1 MRIQQITQ
9 KIKAHHTTPHPA
21 TGKSKRIQPADTVK
35 RRHSS
40 GSSFH
45 QQLFIEQQT
54 GHLCIEAPT
63 YELRFPMI
71 VVRHGQTNGN
81 IKRQFQGQIDKAD
94 HALNA
99 VGREQ
104 VRQGAHRLYERL
116 HGLFGEQLAE
126 VLRSG
131 NIVLL
136 HSPLSR
142 ARDTAW
148 AFIDHVAEQ
157 TGITLPAT
165 AEQRLSEMSFGILEG
180 HSIDEVVEDVE
191 LHEHALRYRAEDAS
205 VDWKGTGESYLDV
218 VLRAH
223 ELLEA
228 LTAQYAGKNVLV
240 IAFSHGIAINALRTV
255 LRDPALVAPDGVVAF
270 RKHILDNAEA
280 YWLGESRPLAE
291 RIFTMGM

>member
-1 MRIQQITQ
+1 MAQ
-9 KIKAHHTTPHPA
+9 KIKAHHAIPQ
-21 TGKSKRIQPADTVK
+21 KSKRIQPADMTK
-35 RRHSS
+35 RQHFSRST
-40 GSSFH
+40 FH

-63 YELRFPMI
+63 YELRFPMML
-71 VVRHGQTNGN
+71 VRHGQTNGN

-104 VRQGAHRLYERL
+104 VHQGAQRLYERL
-116 HGLFGEQLAE
+116 HTLFGEQFAE

-131 NIVLL
+131 QVVLL

-142 ARDTAW
+142 ARDTAR
-148 AFIDHVAEQ
+148 AFIEHVAEE
-157 TGITLPAT
+157 TGTTLPAT

-191 LHEHALRYRAEDAS
+191 LHGQALRYRVEDAS

-223 ELLEA
+223 DLLEA
-228 LTAQYAGKNVLV
+228 LTTQYAEKNVLV

-255 LRDPALVAPDGVVAF
+255 LQDSALVAPDGIVAF

-280 YWLGESRPLAE
+280 YWLGESKWLSE
-291 RIFTMGM
+291 QISQNIS